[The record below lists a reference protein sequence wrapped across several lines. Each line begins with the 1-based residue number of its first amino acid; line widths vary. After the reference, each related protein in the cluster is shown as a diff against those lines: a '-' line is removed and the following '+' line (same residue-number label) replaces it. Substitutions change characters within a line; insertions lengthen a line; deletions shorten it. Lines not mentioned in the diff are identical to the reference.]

1 MKTSNYYDG
10 LLRYQKKVFDLPF
23 LVKEFDQVRKGKQI
37 NDSKV
42 MLGILGGLA
51 CGENSLSGLARHTD
65 VSRSVLEDFLQLE
78 GLATRLRGFTKSMLK
93 RMKRGKMINLPNVK
107 GKYLASV
114 DGVETMR
121 RKYTPAEF
129 YAMVERGH
137 IDSICQVAVH
147 RDSRTK
153 EILSFSVYHRM
164 VVVCM
169 ITDRGP
175 LPIAW
180 RYQHS
185 ESGKKYAAWI
195 DKGSKSEEH
204 PAEDLSEEKAKQEGE
219 LTVLAQLLPEIKV
232 GFGGKMP
239 FDILMGD
246 GLYDKGTVLTQ
257 VESYGIALISVQKD
271 ERRSIRKD
279 AEEDFNTRKP
289 DAIWSE
295 NKRNYEGWVDSYPDE
310 NIKRDDKNVKI
321 VRIIRENKDGS
332 KVDNYFYCSNKT
344 WITTRLVEWCRH
356 YRWVEE
362 NGFNA
367 WTNLWGVLK
376 HVFHNSASACDAM
389 IGLFFITFIS
399 VQNYRKGNLKRGCHH
414 FYQTLKDFFIAVA
427 AGYRETKRKIMAF
440 LRKYLYST
448 HDTG

>member
-1 MKTSNYYDG
+1 
-10 LLRYQKKVFDLPF
+10 
-23 LVKEFDQVRKGKQI
+23 
-37 NDSKV
+37 
-42 MLGILGGLA
+42 
-51 CGENSLSGLARHTD
+51 
-65 VSRSVLEDFLQLE
+65 
-78 GLATRLRGFTKSMLK
+78 
-93 RMKRGKMINLPNVK
+93 MKRGKMINLPNVK

-129 YAMVERGH
+129 YAKVERGQ

-147 RDSRTK
+147 RDPRTK
-153 EILSFSVYHRM
+153 EITSFSVYHRM

-175 LPIAW
+175 LPIGW

-185 ESGKKYAAWI
+185 EAGQKYAAWLAN
-195 DKGSKSEEH
+195 GSPPTEH
-204 PAEDLSEEKAKQEGE
+204 PADGLSEDKAKQEGE
-219 LTVLAQLLPEIKV
+219 LTVLAQLLPEIKA

-246 GLYDKGTVLTQ
+246 GLYDKSTVLTQ

-279 AEEDFNTRKP
+279 AEEDFNSRKP
-289 DAIWSE
+289 DATWSE
-295 NKRNYEGWVDSYPDE
+295 NERSYESWVESYPDP
-310 NIKRDDKNVKI
+310 NLNRDDKNVKI
-321 VRIIRENKDGS
+321 VRIIRQNKDGS
-332 KVDNYFYCSNKT
+332 KVDNYFYCSNKP
-344 WITTRLVEWCRH
+344 WISTRLVEWCRH

-376 HVFHNSASACDAM
+376 HVFHNSASACDAI
-389 IGLFFITFIS
+389 IGFFFITLIS
-399 VQNYRKGNLKRGCHH
+399 VQNYRKGNLKRGSHH
-414 FYQTLKDFFIAVA
+414 FCHTLKDFFIAVA
-427 AGYRETKRKIMAF
+427 AGYREIKGKIREF
-440 LRKYLYST
+440 LRNYLYST
-448 HDTG
+448 PATG